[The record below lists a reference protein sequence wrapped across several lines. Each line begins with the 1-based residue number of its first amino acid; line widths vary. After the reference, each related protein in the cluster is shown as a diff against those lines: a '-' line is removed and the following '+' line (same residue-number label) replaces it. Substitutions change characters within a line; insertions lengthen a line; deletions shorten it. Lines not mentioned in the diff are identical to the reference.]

1 MNVRLTLLSLLS
13 IAFTGCSSITGL
25 VDASDQFGCPVEN
38 GVRCTSLSQTHERLH
53 EERRGKE
60 RIRVTASVEP
70 SRIAP
75 LEKKEKNPSDE
86 TSKAATNLSFASAF
100 VDKTTQ
106 AVNPPKAEMTE
117 GTPSTFH
124 KAPATRHTSR
134 VAERV
139 MELWVLPWVD
149 EDGDLNSEM
158 RLWVRVRDARWG
170 IERLRDAAMRH
181 YSGSDAL

>member
-1 MNVRLTLLSLLS
+1 MNVRFTLLTFLS
-13 IAFTGCSSITGL
+13 FAVSGCSSITGL
-25 VDASDQFGCPVEN
+25 VDASDKFGCPIEN
-38 GVRCTSLSQTHERLH
+38 GVRCSSLSQTHERLH

-60 RIRVTASVEP
+60 SLKVAPSAAEKSPLSETPETAVKPVSQSV
-70 SRIAP
+70 
-75 LEKKEKNPSDE
+75 
-86 TSKAATNLSFASAF
+86 AA
-100 VDKTTQ
+100 DQ
-106 AVNPPKAEMTE
+106 ARSGNPPKEEKTQE
-117 GTPSTFH
+117 TPNPKPES
-124 KAPATRHTSR
+124 PAMRHTSR

-149 EDGDLNSEM
+149 EDGDLNSET

>member
-1 MNVRLTLLSLLS
+1 MNVRLTLLTFLS
-13 IAFTGCSSITGL
+13 VAFTGCSSITGL
-25 VDASDQFGCPVEN
+25 VDASDKFGCPIKE
-38 GVRCTSLSQTHERLH
+38 GVRCSSLSQTHERLH

-60 RIRVTASVEP
+60 SLKVAPSETPPPVAPAEKIPLSETPETAVKPISQSAVVDQ
-70 SRIAP
+70 AP
-75 LEKKEKNPSDE
+75 
-86 TSKAATNLSFASAF
+86 
-100 VDKTTQ
+100 Q
-106 AVNPPKAEMTE
+106 AVTPPITEKVKETESLLPKAPT
-117 GTPSTFH
+117 
-124 KAPATRHTSR
+124 TRHTSR

-181 YSGSDAL
+181 YLGSDAL

>member
-1 MNVRLTLLSLLS
+1 MNVRFTLLTLLSV
-13 IAFTGCSSITGL
+13 AFTGCSSITGL
-25 VDASDQFGCPVEN
+25 VDASDKFGCPIEN
-38 GVRCTSLSQTHERLH
+38 GVRCSSLSQTHERLH

-60 RIRVTASVEP
+60 SLKVAP
-70 SRIAP
+70 S
-75 LEKKEKNPSDE
+75 
-86 TSKAATNLSFASAF
+86 AATPSVAPAEKSPLSE
-100 VDKTTQ
+100 TPET
-106 AVNPPKAEMTE
+106 AVKPVSQSVAENPAPRSGDPPKEE
-117 GTPSTFH
+117 KIQETPNPKPES
-124 KAPATRHTSR
+124 PAMRHTSR

>member
-1 MNVRLTLLSLLS
+1 MTSVALAEKSPLSE
-13 IAFTGCSSITGL
+13 T
-25 VDASDQFGCPVEN
+25 P
-38 GVRCTSLSQTHERLH
+38 
-53 EERRGKE
+53 KE
-60 RIRVTASVEP
+60 
-70 SRIAP
+70 
-75 LEKKEKNPSDE
+75 
-86 TSKAATNLSFASAF
+86 ATNRTSQSVAENPTPRS
-100 VDKTTQ
+100 VTPYKEEKTQETP
-106 AVNPPKAEMTE
+106 NPKPE
-117 GTPSTFH
+117 S
-124 KAPATRHTSR
+124 PAMRHTSR

>member
-1 MNVRLTLLSLLS
+1 MNVRLTLLTFLS
-13 IAFTGCSSITGL
+13 VAFTGCSSITGL
-25 VDASDQFGCPVEN
+25 VDASDKFGCPIEN
-38 GVRCTSLSQTHERLH
+38 GVRCSSLSQTHGRLH

-60 RIRVTASVEP
+60 SLKVAPSKTPPPVAPAEKIPLSEMPETAGKPILQSV
-70 SRIAP
+70 AA
-75 LEKKEKNPSDE
+75 D
-86 TSKAATNLSFASAF
+86 KARS
-100 VDKTTQ
+100 
-106 AVNPPKAEMTE
+106 VNPPKEEKTQE
-117 GTPSTFH
+117 TPGTFAKTP
-124 KAPATRHTSR
+124 APRHTSR

-181 YSGSDAL
+181 YVGSDAL

>member
-38 GVRCTSLSQTHERLH
+38 GVMCSSLSQTHERLH

-60 RIRVTASVEP
+60 SLKVAP
-70 SRIAP
+70 S
-75 LEKKEKNPSDE
+75 
-86 TSKAATNLSFASAF
+86 AATPSVAQAEKSPLSE
-100 VDKTTQ
+100 TP
-106 AVNPPKAEMTE
+106 NPKPE
-117 GTPSTFH
+117 S
-124 KAPATRHTSR
+124 PAMRHTSR

-170 IERLRDAAMRH
+170 IERLRDAAMRQ
-181 YSGSDAL
+181 YLGSDAL

>member
-1 MNVRLTLLSLLS
+1 MHVRLTLLSLLS

-75 LEKKEKNPSDE
+75 LEKNPSDE
-86 TSKAATNLSFASAF
+86 TSKAATNLSSVSASVGKNDRRHAKH
-100 VDKTTQ
+100 VPQSSDDTSHL
-106 AVNPPKAEMTE
+106 ARCR
-117 GTPSTFH
+117 
-124 KAPATRHTSR
+124 TRHG
-134 VAERV
+134 A
-139 MELWVLPWVD
+139 L
-149 EDGDLNSEM
+149 
-158 RLWVRVRDARWG
+158 
-170 IERLRDAAMRH
+170 
-181 YSGSDAL
+181 GSSVG

>member
-1 MNVRLTLLSLLS
+1 MHVRLTLLSLLG

-53 EERRGKE
+53 EERRSKE

-75 LEKKEKNPSDE
+75 LEKNPSDE
-86 TSKAATNLSFASAF
+86 TSKAATNRSFASAS

-124 KAPATRHTSR
+124 KAPVTRHTSR

>member
-1 MNVRLTLLSLLS
+1 MNVRFTLLTFLS
-13 IAFTGCSSITGL
+13 FAVSGCSSITGL
-25 VDASDQFGCPVEN
+25 VDASDKFGCPIEN
-38 GVRCTSLSQTHERLH
+38 GVRCSSLSQTHERLH

-60 RIRVTASVEP
+60 SLKVAP
-70 SRIAP
+70 S
-75 LEKKEKNPSDE
+75 
-86 TSKAATNLSFASAF
+86 AATPSVAPAEKSPLSETPETAVKTIPQSEAA
-100 VDKTTQ
+100 DK
-106 AVNPPKAEMTE
+106 ARSVNPHKEEKTQETPGTLPK
-117 GTPSTFH
+117 TP
-124 KAPATRHTSR
+124 APRHTSR

-181 YSGSDAL
+181 YVGSDAL

>member
-1 MNVRLTLLSLLS
+1 MHVRLTLLSLLG

-75 LEKKEKNPSDE
+75 LEKNPSDE
-86 TSKAATNLSFASAF
+86 TSKAATNRSFASAS

-117 GTPSTFH
+117 GTPSAFH

>member
-1 MNVRLTLLSLLS
+1 MNVRFTLLTFLS
-13 IAFTGCSSITGL
+13 FAVSGCSSITGL
-25 VDASDQFGCPVEN
+25 VDASDKFGCAIEN
-38 GVRCTSLSQTHERLH
+38 GVRCSSLSQTHERLH

-60 RIRVTASVEP
+60 SLKVAP
-70 SRIAP
+70 S
-75 LEKKEKNPSDE
+75 
-86 TSKAATNLSFASAF
+86 AATPSVALAEKSPLSETPKEATNRTSQSVAENPTPRS
-100 VDKTTQ
+100 VTPYKEEKTQETP
-106 AVNPPKAEMTE
+106 NPKPE
-117 GTPSTFH
+117 S
-124 KAPATRHTSR
+124 PAMRHTSR